1 MEPTETVGHY
11 GGVMP
16 AQRPR
21 PGLTDRQLAWLFIS
35 PTVLILLA
43 IAIFPLI
50 WSLGLSFTDYVAT
63 GNVDPVSGT
72 PVPYK
77 WVGIGNYGTLL
88 TNNDVTYASI
98 WHQFTVTAIMV
109 ICAVSIEFVLGFG
122 LAMLLVRQFPG
133 RGLILTLMLTPMMLA
148 PVVVGLFWRFMFDP
162 GNGDHGIL
170 NNLILRFSAAP
181 LDIAQSTPAIV
192 AVIIADVWMWT
203 PFMLLIGVAGLSAI
217 PRYLYEAAQ
226 VDRASVWFRFR
237 HITLPLVWPLLLIAL
252 LFRTIDAIK
261 LFDLYFSLASGAPAN
276 TNPISYVIYNKAFEQ
291 YDTGSSS
298 ALAYI
303 ILVIVIALANIYIRH
318 LTKAQAAH

>member
-1 MEPTETVGHY
+1 MEPTETAGHY

-98 WHQFTVTAIMV
+98 WHQFTVTAI
-109 ICAVSIEFVLGFG
+109 
-122 LAMLLVRQFPG
+122 
-133 RGLILTLMLTPMMLA
+133 
-148 PVVVGLFWRFMFDP
+148 
-162 GNGDHGIL
+162 
-170 NNLILRFSAAP
+170 
-181 LDIAQSTPAIV
+181 
-192 AVIIADVWMWT
+192 
-203 PFMLLIGVAGLSAI
+203 
-217 PRYLYEAAQ
+217 
-226 VDRASVWFRFR
+226 
-237 HITLPLVWPLLLIAL
+237 
-252 LFRTIDAIK
+252 
-261 LFDLYFSLASGAPAN
+261 
-276 TNPISYVIYNKAFEQ
+276 
-291 YDTGSSS
+291 
-298 ALAYI
+298 
-303 ILVIVIALANIYIRH
+303 LVI
-318 LTKAQAAH
+318 